1 MAPHADTIYLA
12 HSQAALHAATPPVP
26 RTAPQNR
33 MPTPEPQTIVL
44 AILLV
49 SFVLFLTGKVRYEV
63 TALGVVVALVLTGCL
78 NVEEGFK
85 GFSSSAVVLIAAMY
99 IFGHAFTKSGL
110 AEAMG
115 RRLLGGSATGKQAER
130 SLVLR
135 MTALSGLLSSV
146 LSNTGV
152 VATLIPVAN
161 ATSRRAQVA
170 LSKLLIPLAAGSLVG
185 GLVTVIATSTNIA
198 INDVLASTEG
208 EEPFSLFEFSQLGLL
223 LLAVTTVY
231 FLGPGRWLLPR
242 SNVEE
247 TLTERYQVPKFV
259 TEILVEPTSDL
270 INRNVSDAEIFRR
283 FDVAVLGI
291 VRAGGERPV
300 LAPGPYNRIRA
311 DDTLILQ
318 GAPDD
323 ILRLSEVMPL
333 QKRSSVST
341 GDTRL
346 YSDDVRLIESVV
358 PAGSK
363 YVGQSLA
370 SAEFRTQTGL
380 NVLGLSR
387 HGELQLRRLQETPL
401 EIGDT
406 LLVQGHLQD
415 IARART
421 ERNLLVLD
429 EVQAPI
435 ASRKSWIVLLTLAMV
450 LLGAAFTDQPLAVLG
465 LAGAMALV
473 MTRVVA
479 ADEVPRVIDFKVIAL
494 VGGMLALGEAF
505 TKFGLAEDFAT
516 KLSMVTGQDLSG
528 HAVLAI
534 VLAATMFLTQIL
546 NNVSTAV
553 IMTPVAIN
561 LADQLDGIS
570 SRPLVMAVVAGSSLA
585 FMSPVAHQANAMVM
599 GPGGYRY
606 VDFLKVGLPL
616 AVVTGAVC
624 VFAIPIWWPF

>member
-1 MAPHADTIYLA
+1 
-12 HSQAALHAATPPVP
+12 
-26 RTAPQNR
+26 

-44 AILLV
+44 AILLG
-49 SFVLFLTGKVRYEV
+49 SFVLFLTGIVRYEV

-78 NVEEGFK
+78 DVETGFK
-85 GFSSSAVVLIAAMY
+85 GFSSSAVVLIASMY

-115 RRLLGGSATGKQAER
+115 RRLLGGSTSGKQAEL

-135 MTALSGLLSSV
+135 MTALAGLLSSV

-161 ATSRRAQVA
+161 AVSRRARVA
-170 LSKLLIPLAAGSLVG
+170 LSKLLIPLAFGSLVG

-198 INDVLASTEG
+198 INDVLKTTAG
-208 EEPFSLFEFSQLGLL
+208 QEPFSLFEFSKLGLV
-223 LLAVTTVY
+223 LLAVTSAY

-259 TEILVEPTSDL
+259 TEILVEPTSEL
-270 INRNVSDAEIFRR
+270 INRNVSDAEIFQR

-333 QKRSSVST
+333 QKRSSVPA
-341 GDTRL
+341 GNTRL

-358 PAGSK
+358 PAGSV

-370 SAEFRTQTGL
+370 SAEFRTRTGL

-387 HGELQLRRLQETPL
+387 HGALQLRRLQETPL

-406 LLVQGHLQD
+406 LLIQGHLRD
-415 IARART
+415 IARARA
-421 ERNLLVLD
+421 ERELLVLD
-429 EVQAPI
+429 ERQAPI
-435 ASRKSWIVLLTLAMV
+435 ASRKSWIVLVTLSLV

-465 LAGAMALV
+465 LAGALALI
-473 MTRVVA
+473 MTRVVVP
-479 ADEVPRVIDFKVIAL
+479 DEVPRVIDFKVIAL

-505 TKFGLAEDFAT
+505 TSVGLADVFAD
-516 KLSMVTGQDLSG
+516 KLSMVTGQNLPG
-528 HAVLAI
+528 HAILAI
-534 VLAATMFLTQIL
+534 ILAATMFLTQVL

-553 IMTPVAIN
+553 IMTPVAISM
-561 LADQLDGIS
+561 ADQLGLS

-585 FMSPVAHQANAMVM
+585 FLSPVAHQANAMVM
-599 GPGGYRY
+599 GPGSYRY
-606 VDFLKVGLPL
+606 VDFLRVGLPL
-616 AVVTGAVC
+616 ALITGAVC
-624 VFAIPIWWPF
+624 VFAIPLWWPF